1 MLGYGVIVK
10 EKSKGKY
17 RKNDGSTL
25 ITVLVGVSFMVV
37 LASIILS
44 VSFSNLKM
52 KQLEYRN
59 KRKREEN
66 IIQKE

>member
-1 MLGYGVIVK
+1 
-10 EKSKGKY
+10 
-17 RKNDGSTL
+17 
-25 ITVLVGVSFMVV
+25 MVV